1 MGRKLS
7 IVAILAIL
15 VGAFL
20 LLDGIGGLMHA
31 DSLFGRIGGAFNRGG
46 RTVTIIVSV
55 IEVIAGGLL
64 VLAQFMSIGSLDGPL
79 RLGIFIAWIVVMVFA
94 LLINNF
100 QPDTIG
106 WWRSFVQYSI
116 VLAVIWMLKGERA

>member
-1 MGRKLS
+1 MGRRLS
-7 IVAILAIL
+7 IIGILAIL

-20 LLDGIGGLMHA
+20 LLDGIEGVRHA
-31 DSLFGRIGGAFNRGG
+31 NSLFGRIGGAFNQGG

-55 IEVIAGGLL
+55 VEILAGGLL

-79 RLGIFIAWIVVMVFA
+79 RVGIFIAWIGVMVFA

-100 QPDTIG
+100 QPGAIG
-106 WWRSFVQYSI
+106 WWRSLAQYSI
-116 VLAVIWMLKGERA
+116 VLGVIWMLRGERA

>member
-7 IVAILAIL
+7 IIGILAIL

-20 LLDGIGGLMHA
+20 LLDGIEGLTHA
-31 DSLFGRIGGAFNRGG
+31 NSLFGRIGGAFNQGG

-55 IEVIAGGLL
+55 IEILAGGLL

-100 QPDTIG
+100 QPGAIV
-106 WWRSFVQYSI
+106 WWRTLAEYSI
-116 VLAVIWMLKGERA
+116 VLAVIWMLRGERA